1 MANQLNLK
9 QIDAFRWVMISGS
22 TSQAAQFLNVSQPA
36 ISRLLHNF
44 EAQVDYQLFIRRGGR
59 LHPTPEA
66 EALLRAIERVYP
78 GLTHLNNLMQNT
90 AMADK
95 GLIRIISTMPL
106 MQRLVPEALFE
117 FHKKMPNICS
127 SVRTIVKREI
137 REWLDG
143 QQFDIGLATLPV
155 DYPDTNIIPL
165 ASLNSVCVMP
175 FDHKLSDRDVVHAQ
189 DLANEPFISIIPDTV
204 LRHRVDKVFEEL
216 GVERALITETQT
228 AASICDMTVAGLGI
242 SVVDVFSASAFS
254 DKGILLKP
262 FRPAIKLNFG
272 LLLPVQRPQSEAVKT
287 LIDALLT
294 IAGDFE
300 ENYKC
305 F

>member
-1 MANQLNLK
+1 MSYQLNLK

-22 TSQAAQFLNVSQPA
+22 TSQAARILNVSQPA
-36 ISRLLHNF
+36 ISRLVHNF

-66 EALLRAIERVYP
+66 EALFRAIERVYP
-78 GLTHLNNLMQNT
+78 GLTHLSNLMQNI
-90 AMADK
+90 ALADS
-95 GLIRIISTMPL
+95 GLVRVISTMPM

-117 FHKKMPNICS
+117 FHKEMPQIRS

-143 QQFDIGLATLPV
+143 QQFDVGLATLPV
-155 DYPDTNIIPL
+155 DYPDANIIPL
-165 ASLNSVCVMP
+165 ASLNCVCVMP
-175 FDHKLSDRDVVHAQ
+175 VEHELSRRDVIHAE
-189 DLANEPFISIIPDTV
+189 DLKNEPFISIIPDTV
-204 LRHRVDKVFEEL
+204 LRHQVDKVFDEKDI
-216 GVERALITETQT
+216 ERVMITETQT
-228 AASICDMTVAGLGI
+228 AASICDMVVAGLGV

-254 DKGILLKP
+254 DKGIIIKP
-262 FRPAIKLNFG
+262 FRPTINLKFG

-287 LIDALLT
+287 LINNLLAL
-294 IAGDFE
+294 AEEFE
-300 ENYKC
+300 KSYQN